1 MSRKCQLLMGYC
13 SKGLGN
19 SNTDRIE
26 RFLIAKRHHP
36 RWKYHFPIYVI
47 VYSYWQKGYTH
58 WIETEEMRVHTR
70 VSCERGIGWS
80 YAPTESASS
89 HPRRMI
95 MILVI
100 DAMESLDTKP
110 AADTVHSLFTWIAVY
125 LNCPI
130 LCVLLTTD
138 LDRWQ
143 DSIAIESKE
152 SPQSPINWFES
163 SHWCWN
169 GVFLRIA

>member
-13 SKGLGN
+13 SKGLEH

-95 MILVI
+95 KNLVT
-100 DAMESLDTKP
+100 DAMESLDAKP
-110 AADTVHSLFTWIAVY
+110 IADTIHSLSTWIAVY
-125 LNCPI
+125 LNHPI
-130 LCVLLTTD
+130 RWVLLTVD

-152 SPQSPINWFES
+152 SAQSPINWFES